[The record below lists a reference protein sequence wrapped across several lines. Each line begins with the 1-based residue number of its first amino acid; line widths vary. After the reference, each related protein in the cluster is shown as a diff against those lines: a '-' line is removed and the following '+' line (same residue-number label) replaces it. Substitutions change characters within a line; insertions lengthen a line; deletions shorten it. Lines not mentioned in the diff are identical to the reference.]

1 MQKGHLP
8 VPFWYR
14 QVSFYCQVISRKTRG
29 AASHGYKQN
38 SALYPD
44 LCSLGI
50 SFCQLNLRCQ
60 RNLFVVIRDRVIH
73 PACQQIRML
82 YRVVL
87 CHTDTTHT
95 NGCFFLLRHF
105 TRKEAQEDTVFRLQN
120 HILLLLADLG
130 KNQTVL
136 LG

>member
-1 MQKGHLP
+1 
-8 VPFWYR
+8 
-14 QVSFYCQVISRKTRG
+14 
-29 AASHGYKQN
+29 
-38 SALYPD
+38 
-44 LCSLGI
+44 
-50 SFCQLNLRCQ
+50 
-60 RNLFVVIRDRVIH
+60 
-73 PACQQIRML
+73 ML

-136 LG
+136 FG